1 MFDNPLSALAG
12 APPEPQQPAQQGTPA
27 PINETAAPQQ
37 PEPMKPGLAP
47 AQSFENKRPSVWLN
61 VVQGALTGL
70 MSSGGS
76 TSFAG
81 GMAAGAKG
89 VFDMEEQVKFRN
101 ERAALSAS
109 NAARQNAELARLK
122 QEGRIAA
129 DEHQMKLVDFYAKQF
144 GYVPAWVSDD
154 TSDGA
159 MAGLQQLNKSHEGG
173 VPPVFTMHLGDAGE
187 RGKIV
192 AFTTPPP
199 DKQLEFVNYARAAE
213 GVPKLN
219 EAQWK
224 GLGAD
229 KQEQYVHNANELWM
243 PSVTEE
249 KIPGLIARYR
259 GLKDTLLQRGDTPP
273 EFRTQVAEKFDSAIS
288 MLQAIQS
295 DHVTR
300 KLDYKRKETEIVE
313 RTKAKYK
320 TSDEP
325 NRNIV
330 PTGATGENVLAN
342 LSPALRESVKGLA
355 DYKVDP
361 SSFPTRVMKGSS
373 QLDRATAIGMA
384 KALDPSFDETQ
395 YKSRAAVRKDFTS
408 GKAAF
413 NIRSLNTAIGH
424 LDAFA
429 KAGAE
434 LQNGSV
440 QLWNRIAN
448 STLNATGDPRVAKFL
463 AAADAVSGEA
473 ATIFKGTSGTDQE
486 IKAWREHLSSASSP
500 EQIKATTEQLI
511 ELMASRLEALDGQ
524 YQSGMNKPRDFRFL
538 NDKSAAILEK
548 LGATHMLELD
558 RAGARMEQG
567 GQGQQSSFSVT
578 DPRGTVH
585 NFRSQ
590 QEADAFKNAMAA
602 AQQKA
607 GR

>member
-1 MFDNPLSALAG
+1 MFDPNNNPLSALG
-12 APPEPQQPAQQGTPA
+12 APPAPEQAGTAA
-27 PINETAAPQQ
+27 PNATAAPQQ
-37 PEPMKPGLAP
+37 PEPMQPGVAP
-47 AQSFENKRPSVWLN
+47 TQTFTNPPKQSLWMN
-61 VVQGALTGL
+61 VVQGALQGL
-70 MSSGGS
+70 AASGGQR
-76 TSFAG
+76 SFAG
-81 GMAAGAKG
+81 GLSAGAKG
-89 VFDMEEQVKFRN
+89 VFDMEEQVRFRN
-101 ERAALSAS
+101 ERAALAAS
-109 NAARQNAELARLK
+109 NAARQNAELTRLK
-122 QEGRIAA
+122 QDARIAS
-129 DEHQMKLVDFYAKQF
+129 DDHQMKLVDWYARTF
-144 GYVPAWVSDD
+144 SYVPAWLSDD

-199 DKQLEFVNYARAAE
+199 DKQLDFVNYARQAE

-273 EFRTQVAEKFDSAIS
+273 EFRTQVAEKFDSAIE
-288 MLQAIQS
+288 MLKAIQA

-320 TSDEP
+320 TSDDHAP
-325 NRNIV
+325 SSHI
-330 PTGATGENVLAN
+330 PQGATGEGVLQNVSA
-342 LSPALRESVKGLA
+342 PLRESIKGLA
-355 DYKVDP
+355 NYEVDP
-361 SSFPTRVMKGSS
+361 SSFPARVGHGSN
-373 QLDRATAIGMA
+373 QMDRATAIGLA
-384 KALDPSFDETQ
+384 KALDPSYDETQ
-395 YKSRAAVRKDFTS
+395 YKAKAAVRKDFTS
-408 GKAAF
+408 GKSAF

-434 LQNGSV
+434 LENSSV
-440 QLWNRIAN
+440 QLWNKVAN
-448 STLNATGDPRVAKFL
+448 AGLNATGDPRVTRFL
-463 AAADAVSGEA
+463 STADAVSGEM
-473 ATIFKGTSGTDQE
+473 ATIFKNSSGTDQE

-524 YQSGMNKPRDFRFL
+524 YQSGMGKPRDFRFL
-538 NDKSAAILEK
+538 NDKSAGILQK
-548 LGATHMLELD
+548 LGATHMIELD
-558 RAGARMEQG
+558 RAGARMESGNQQP
-567 GQGQQSSFSVT
+567 QGQ
-578 DPRGTVH
+578 
-585 NFRSQ
+585 SQ
-590 QEADAFKNAMAA
+590 QPETKTYQGSTYVKQADGSWRK
-602 AQQKA
+602 Q
-607 GR
+607 